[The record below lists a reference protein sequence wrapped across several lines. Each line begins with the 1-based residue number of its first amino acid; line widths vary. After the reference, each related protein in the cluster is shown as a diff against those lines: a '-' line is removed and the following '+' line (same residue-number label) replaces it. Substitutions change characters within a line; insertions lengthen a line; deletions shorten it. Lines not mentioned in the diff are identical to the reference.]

1 MKRLFT
7 LLCVSACML
16 TAMAQRQIQN
26 PSFEDWDNEEST
38 SIEPTH
44 WNSFMSGTGSMK
56 SFAAAQQVQKG
67 DDAHSGNFSARIYAR
82 SVFGVVAQGNL
93 TTGCINMGSTSATDA
108 NGNYNYT
115 NEDDADFH
123 QKFTGLP
130 DAMRVWVKGSC
141 AYPAGASCNLHTT
154 GYFQDPAG
162 NTITATRIAKANTSE
177 IACTDEWQEVIIPF
191 VYDVTDG
198 TRPAYALITLTTSG
212 TPGQG
217 NANDYMFVDDV
228 EFLYY
233 SDLRAVTFNGK
244 DIPFTGTT
252 VNIDGTYDETLLQLK
267 SGQGAT
273 ISSYYA
279 EASKTLTVSITGED
293 IAENPGNKHTYTIVF
308 SGKENEKPEP
318 QPDPAISDFYGSLV
332 PFGDFEQWKD
342 ACGESWQNGR
352 NEMRQR
358 PGTEPEGWNGSSIN
372 LAGLGFFGTSTIKAE
387 VVFETAGVNGE
398 GKAVKLQNTYKN
410 DITLNSAGN
419 YVPAF
424 VSYGTPWN
432 YVTYYN
438 KDRRNG
444 GVYGGRKYTQRPDA
458 IRGQF
463 KRTTPGGE
471 EKAHIIAYLWK
482 GTFKSKIGAKDTPE
496 AEQDDVDEAIMG
508 RIETSGGDGQ
518 LIASCDYEFEAT
530 KDNDWETITV
540 PLTYVEGQEEAVPEK
555 MNIIISSADYW
566 TPLNTKQ
573 NNTLEADDIEFL
585 FFSSLATAAYNG
597 QEVVFN
603 EEGFAEIDADYE
615 AELLQLTS
623 DGRSATIATSYNE
636 DERLLTITVSGG
648 NVAEQPENIHTYK
661 IHFLP
666 QVKVISERTYT
677 DLIQISVNQ
686 GDNELQNASI
696 TMQEWNTGETD
707 LVLKNF
713 RMGNINSP
721 VNVGTIV
728 VKGLQLDTE
737 GKFQTECNTAI
748 QAGDSPEGVQ
758 WLGPVL
764 GEVPL
769 QIEGQELRGRD
780 VPDSLHVHIVI
791 DLKERMSQYIEV
803 LFGKSL
809 IDAQQQEGGG
819 DGPQPGPGKITLPD
833 HQDYEDDLVVTLNG
847 SATAPQKTIISVDY
861 HKNNNT
867 LDLVLKNFCLA
878 NDGDIMP
885 VGTIRV
891 KNVPYTL
898 KNGVAYATFKKDVA
912 VTIEEGDDPN
922 VTSWT
927 GPLLGDI
934 PITLAGKAG
943 TDKLYCTIDINMTGV
958 GTIHVEFGKDAD
970 WPKVDDGGGDEHGEN
985 PILRDFTYH
994 DGLVVRVNGVRNADQ
1009 EADLQMT
1016 VNEDGTINLSL
1027 KNFVLITQDGN
1038 RAPLGNI
1045 ELRDIVPMEVKDKDY
1060 YMFATNETITIQD
1073 GDDSELYWLGSQ
1085 FGEIPVAMSG
1095 KIAQYKLYCTI
1106 STFMDD
1112 REESIIVVF
1121 GENFTD
1127 GISEVQGSG
1136 FKVQDAAIYN
1146 VSGQRLS
1153 RLQKGVNIVS
1163 GKKILVK

>member
-1 MKRLFT
+1 
-7 LLCVSACML
+7 
-16 TAMAQRQIQN
+16 
-26 PSFEDWDNEEST
+26 
-38 SIEPTH
+38 
-44 WNSFMSGTGSMK
+44 
-56 SFAAAQQVQKG
+56 
-67 DDAHSGNFSARIYAR
+67 
-82 SVFGVVAQGNL
+82 
-93 TTGCINMGSTSATDA
+93 
-108 NGNYNYT
+108 
-115 NEDDADFH
+115 
-123 QKFTGLP
+123 
-130 DAMRVWVKGSC
+130 
-141 AYPAGASCNLHTT
+141 
-154 GYFQDPAG
+154 
-162 NTITATRIAKANTSE
+162 
-177 IACTDEWQEVIIPF
+177 
-191 VYDVTDG
+191 
-198 TRPAYALITLTTSG
+198 
-212 TPGQG
+212 
-217 NANDYMFVDDV
+217 
-228 EFLYY
+228 
-233 SDLRAVTFNGK
+233 
-244 DIPFTGTT
+244 
-252 VNIDGTYDETLLQLK
+252 
-267 SGQGAT
+267 
-273 ISSYYA
+273 
-279 EASKTLTVSITGED
+279 
-293 IAENPGNKHTYTIVF
+293 
-308 SGKENEKPEP
+308 
-318 QPDPAISDFYGSLV
+318 
-332 PFGDFEQWKD
+332 
-342 ACGESWQNGR
+342 
-352 NEMRQR
+352 MRQR

-686 GDNELQNASI
+686 GDKELQNASI

-769 QIEGQELRGRD
+769 QIDGQELRGRD